1 MKKTNLFFIIAACTS
16 LMCGCENEIPNTATE
31 NSINIVSSVSSE
43 LIVRN
48 PSLDENGKGNF
59 SNGDVFS
66 LIISNPEKEYI
77 LNDFIVGKSD
87 LKWKEV
93 NISSSNGKVDFS
105 ACYPMQNITNGKFT
119 FDMSTATEKDLLLAQ
134 TKGIT
139 LNSKE
144 PVYLNFEHAM
154 HKLVISYSTDKDMNI
169 TTECTAL
176 STCEIDVIENSLS
189 IKGNSKHTS
198 MQAGKEIS
206 FLLVPQNTSDI
217 TLNISYGEKSKSYKL
232 NELITDYN
240 MLERGKRYTLYLNIK
255 NGDINIEDSTIG
267 SWGDQGSANDN
278 IIM

>member
-1 MKKTNLFFIIAACTS
+1 MKKINILFILATS
-16 LMCGCENEIPNTATE
+16 ASFMCGCNNEIQNVTTE
-31 NSINIVSSVSSE
+31 DSINIVSYVSSE
-43 LIVRN
+43 VIVRS
-48 PSLDENGKGNF
+48 PSLDENGKGSF
-59 SNGDVFS
+59 SNGDIFS
-66 LIISNPEKEYI
+66 LVISNQKKEYAS
-77 LNDFIVGKSD
+77 DEFIVGKSD
-87 LKWKEV
+87 LKWKDL
-93 NISSSNGKVDFS
+93 NISSDNGKVSFS
-105 ACYPMQNITNGKFT
+105 ACYPKQNITNGKFT

-154 HKLVISYSTDKDMNI
+154 HKLVISYSTDKEMNI

-278 IIM
+278 VIM